1 MVGTAMLD
9 RIARHEQSVE
19 SLQATVNILLEERE
33 QSRHQMDE
41 MRQLIQN
48 ISLRLSENGVD
59 ITTEDKMAAWKH
71 NVNQHLSAISDQVQ
85 ETAQQRHAANGSAL
99 AISALTDEL
108 RSTKAAC
115 VIREVR
121 LRYPPFNFCHLG
133 SSANLILS

>member
-1 MVGTAMLD
+1 
-9 RIARHEQSVE
+9 
-19 SLQATVNILLEERE
+19 
-33 QSRHQMDE
+33 MDE

-99 AISALTDEL
+99 V
-108 RSTKAAC
+108 AC
-115 VIREVR
+115 SLCIFQMRN
-121 LRYPPFNFCHLG
+121 FN
-133 SSANLILS
+133 